1 MGKLAIKQAEL
12 KKVQDKVD
20 VLEKDLRETQA
31 RKKQLEEEVD
41 DCTQKLERAQKL
53 IGGLGGEKVRWSET
67 AASLKDVY
75 TNLTGDVLVSSGMIA
90 YLGAFTAAFRTKIS
104 EDWVNICQE
113 NKVPSSERFSMR
125 DVLGDP
131 VKIRQWTI

>member
-1 MGKLAIKQAEL
+1 M
-12 KKVQDKVD
+12 
-20 VLEKDLRETQA
+20 
-31 RKKQLEEEVD
+31 
-41 DCTQKLERAQKL
+41 
-53 IGGLGGEKVRWSET
+53 RWSET